1 MNTEEMKRHLAKP
14 IEVPLDEDDLEGDKI
29 GMAPLK
35 IDDLPEL
42 IDLQTQMASIVK
54 DDTIS
59 ISKELSS
66 RIVVLLRKSI
76 VAGNPEIKDVNIIN
90 EFIAS
95 NFIKLMPKLFE
106 VNTLSSGRDKIKA
119 EKIKKIKDRLDGN
132 VSAGASSE

>member
-1 MNTEEMKRHLAKP
+1 MKRHLAKP